1 MQEKYQLLYEVTKL
15 EYEKELAR
23 FTRIEDKAIK
33 LLTVSSIFIVA
44 LTAITTNS
52 NVIQTFS
59 ESSSALK
66 TTYCA
71 IIIIFFILNIIGLFY
86 VFKCLNITN
95 NYNLPVDKSL
105 FDMINNAQ
113 DTAHSYFQIARSYSH
128 YVSEN
133 NINNQKKTNSY
144 IISYYIL
151 LIAKFSFIAFIIVL
165 SWMLYQS
172 NDNNCE
178 KNEWKL
184 SYINIKVTQE
194 TSISTNH
201 CKK

>member
-1 MQEKYQLLYEVTKL
+1 
-15 EYEKELAR
+15 EKEIAR

-52 NVIQTFS
+52 HVIQTFS
-59 ESSSALK
+59 ESSSTLK
-66 TTYCA
+66 TIYC
-71 IIIIFFILNIIGLFY
+71 IIILIFFILNIIVLFF
-86 VFKCLNITN
+86 VFRCLNIIN

-105 FDMINNAQ
+105 FDMIKKSQ
-113 DTAHSYFQIARSYSH
+113 DTAHSYFQVARSYSD
-128 YVSEN
+128 YVSKN
-133 NINNQKKTNSY
+133 NISNQKKTKSY
-144 IISYYIL
+144 IVSYYIL

-165 SWMLYQS
+165 SFMLYQS
-172 NDNNCE
+172 SDDNCE

-184 SYINIKVTQE
+184 SYINNKVTKE
-194 TSISTNH
+194 TEIITNY

>member
-1 MQEKYQLLYEVTKL
+1 MQEKYLLLYEVTKL

-59 ESSSALK
+59 ESSSTLK
-66 TTYCA
+66 MIYC
-71 IIIIFFILNIIGLFY
+71 IIILIFFILNIIGLFY
-86 VFKCLNITN
+86 VFKCLNITK

-113 DTAHSYFQIARSYSH
+113 DAAHSYFQVARSYSA

-165 SWMLYQS
+165 SVMLYQS
-172 NDNNCE
+172 DNNCE

-184 SYINIKVTQE
+184 SYINNKVTKE
-194 TSISTNH
+194 TAITTNH